1 LRFNYKPMND
11 QIIRRLFNS
20 FDVKAELL
28 KWAPYGNGH
37 INDTILM
44 QTSPESSPNYILQR
58 KNHLIFKNIPGM
70 LNNIVKATNHIRK
83 KLQEQGIDD
92 VDRRVMTYYPS
103 KDGKMFVNDEE
114 GNYWTLFLFISDSRG
129 IEAIEN
135 PEQAVMAAKAFGY
148 FQKQLS
154 DLPGEE
160 LIETI
165 PNFHNGITRLKDFQR
180 SVDENKAGRV
190 KETQE
195 LITKI
200 LNRAKEMT
208 SLQMMLDE
216 KLIPLR
222 ITHNDTKIN
231 NILFDEKDSALCVID
246 LDTVMPGSALYDFG
260 DAIRTIG
267 NKAPEDEPVS
277 EKIQF
282 NKEIYE
288 AFAKG
293 YLSEARSFLT
303 GKETEYLAFSCL
315 YMAWEQA
322 MRFLTDY
329 LNGDVY
335 YKTAYPGHNLVRTKA
350 QVRYLEVLEKNR
362 ILMEDIVKNC

>member
-1 LRFNYKPMND
+1 MND
-11 QIIRRLFNS
+11 KTIQNLFYS
-20 FDVKAELL
+20 FNVKADIVN
-28 KWAPYGNGH
+28 WAPYGNGH
-37 INDTILM
+37 INDTILIR
-44 QTSPESSPNYILQR
+44 TKPEAAPDYILQR
-58 KNHLIFKNIPGM
+58 KNHKIFKNVPGM
-70 LNNIVKATNHIRK
+70 LDNIVKATDHIRN
-83 KLQEQGIDD
+83 KLISQGIRDI
-92 VDRRVMTYYPS
+92 DRRVMTYYPA
-103 KDGKMFVNDEE
+103 KNGEMFVHDRE
-114 GNYWTLFLFISDSRG
+114 GNFWTLFLFIPDSRG

-135 PEQAVMAAKAFGY
+135 PEQAFMAARAFGN

-165 PNFHNGITRLKDFQR
+165 PDFHNGISRLKDFQR
-180 SVDENKAGRV
+180 SIDENKAGRV
-190 KETQE
+190 NETQE

-200 LNRAKEMT
+200 LDQAQEMT
-208 SLQMMLDE
+208 LIQQWLNE

-231 NILFDEKDSALCVID
+231 NILFDDQDNALCIID

-267 NKAPEDEPVS
+267 NKAPEDEP
-277 EKIQF
+277 ELGKIEF
-282 NKEIYE
+282 NGPIFE
-288 AFAKG
+288 AFARG

-303 GKETEYLAFSCL
+303 QKEVENLVFSCL

-329 LNGDVY
+329 LSGDIY
-335 YKTAYPGHNLVRTKA
+335 YKIAYPLHNLVRTKA
-350 QVRYLEVLEKNR
+350 QVRYLEVLEENR
-362 ILMEDIVKNC
+362 AGMEEIISNC

>member
-1 LRFNYKPMND
+1 MKMQNIPA
-11 QIIRRLFNS
+11 LFHS
-20 FDVKAELL
+20 FDVKAEILEY
-28 KWAPYGNGH
+28 APYGNGH
-37 INDTILM
+37 INDTILI
-44 QTSPESSPNYILQR
+44 QTTPETSPNYILQR
-58 KNHLIFKNIPGM
+58 KNHMIFKDVPGM
-70 LNNIVKATNHIRK
+70 LDNIVKSTGHIRK
-83 KLQEQGIDD
+83 KLQSEGQADI
-92 VDRRVMTYYPS
+92 DRRVMKYYPA
-103 KDGKMFVNDEE
+103 KDGKMFVRDDE
-114 GNYWTLFLFISDSRG
+114 GNFWTLFLFVSDSRG

-135 PEQAVMAAKAFGY
+135 PEQAYMAAAAFGH

-165 PNFHNGITRLKDFQR
+165 PNFHNGISRLSAFQQ
-180 SVDENKAGRV
+180 SIDENKAGRV
-190 KETQE
+190 SETQE

-200 LNRAKEMT
+200 LDRATEMT
-208 SLQMMLDE
+208 SLQRWLND
-216 KLIPLR
+216 KSIPLR

-231 NILFDEKDSALCVID
+231 NILFDDKDNALCVID

-267 NKAPEDEPVS
+267 NKAPEDEPIL

-282 NKEIYE
+282 NKEIFE

-293 YLSEARSFLT
+293 YLSEAKSFLT
-303 GKETEYLAFSCL
+303 QKEIDNLAFSCL

-329 LNGDVY
+329 LNGDAY

-350 QVRYLEVLEKNR
+350 QVRYLEVLEENR
-362 ILMEDIVKNC
+362 PIMEAIVKNC

>member
-1 LRFNYKPMND
+1 MNKQNIPD
-11 QIIRRLFNS
+11 LFHS
-20 FDVKAELL
+20 FEVKAEIL

-37 INDTILM
+37 INDTILIE
-44 QTSPESSPNYILQR
+44 TTPETSPNYILQR
-58 KNHLIFKNIPGM
+58 KNHMIFKNVPGM
-70 LNNIVKATNHIRK
+70 LDNIVKATNHIRK
-83 KLQEQGIDD
+83 KLQSLGQTDI
-92 VDRRVMTYYPS
+92 DRRVIKYYRA
-103 KDGKMFVNDEE
+103 KDGKMFVRDEE
-114 GNYWTLFLFISDSRG
+114 GNFWTLFLFIADSRG

-135 PEQAVMAAKAFGY
+135 SEQAFMAAQAFGH

-165 PNFHNGITRLKDFQR
+165 PNFHNGITRLNDFQQ
-180 SVDENKAGRV
+180 SISQNIAGRV
-190 KETQE
+190 SETQE

-200 LNRAKEMT
+200 LNRAEEMT
-208 SLQMMLDE
+208 SLQRWLNE
-216 KLIPLR
+216 KSLPLR

-231 NILFDEKDSALCVID
+231 NILFDNKDNALCVID

-267 NKAPEDEPVS
+267 NKAPEDEPML
-277 EKIQF
+277 EKILF
-282 NKEIYE
+282 NKEIFE

-293 YLSEARSFLT
+293 YLSEAKSFLT
-303 GKETEYLAFSCL
+303 KNEIDNLVFSCR

-329 LNGDVY
+329 LNGDAY

-350 QVRYLEVLEKNR
+350 QVRYLEVLEENKS
-362 ILMEDIVKNC
+362 LMEDIVNNC

>member
-1 LRFNYKPMND
+1 MND
-11 QIIRRLFNS
+11 QNIRRIFNS
-20 FDVKAELL
+20 FDVKADIL

-37 INDTILM
+37 INDTILIRTPPD
-44 QTSPESSPNYILQR
+44 QSPDYILQR
-58 KNHLIFKNIPGM
+58 KNHKIFKDIKGM
-70 LNNIVKATNHIRK
+70 LDNIVKATNHIRK
-83 KLQEQGIDD
+83 KLQSQEITDI
-92 VDRRVMTYYPS
+92 DRRVMTYYPA
-103 KDGKMFVNDEE
+103 KNGEMFVRDEE
-114 GNYWTLFLFISDSRG
+114 GNFWTLFLFIPDSRG

-135 PEQAVMAAKAFGY
+135 PDQAYTAARAFGY

-165 PNFHNGITRLKDFQR
+165 PNFHNGISRLKDFQR
-180 SVDENKAGRV
+180 SIDENKAGRV
-190 KETQE
+190 IETQE
-195 LITKI
+195 LITEI
-200 LNRAKEMT
+200 LNRAHEMT
-208 SLQMMLDE
+208 SLQKWLNE
-216 KLIPLR
+216 KLILLR
-222 ITHNDTKIN
+222 IMHNDTKIN
-231 NILFDEKDSALCVID
+231 NILFDNHDNALCIID

-267 NKAPEDEPVS
+267 NKAPEDEPVL

-282 NKEIYE
+282 NQAIFE

-293 YLSEARSFLT
+293 YLSEAKSFLIQ
-303 GKETEYLAFSCL
+303 KEIENLAFSCL

-335 YKTAYPGHNLVRTKA
+335 YKIAYPLHNLVRTKA
-350 QVRYLEVLEKNR
+350 QVRYLEVLEENR
-362 ILMEDIVKNC
+362 ILMEDLVKNC

>member
-1 LRFNYKPMND
+1 MKD
-11 QIIRRLFNS
+11 KTIWQLFYS
-20 FDVKAELL
+20 FVVKADIL

-37 INDTILM
+37 INDTILI
-44 QTSPESSPNYILQR
+44 QTTPETSPDYILQR
-58 KNHLIFKNIPGM
+58 KNHKIFKDVPGM
-70 LNNIVKATNHIRK
+70 LGNIVKATNHIRQ
-83 KLQEQGIDD
+83 KLVSEGIKDI
-92 VDRRVMTYYPS
+92 DRRVMTYYPA
-103 KDGKMFVNDEE
+103 KDGEMFVRDEE
-114 GNYWTLFLFISDSRG
+114 GNYWTLFLFIPDSRG

-135 PEQAVMAAKAFGY
+135 PEQAFRAARAFGY

-154 DLPGEE
+154 DLPGEQ

-165 PNFHNGITRLKDFQR
+165 PNFHNGISRLKDFQR
-180 SVDENKAGRV
+180 SIDEDKAGRV
-190 KETQE
+190 EETQE
-195 LITKI
+195 LIAKI
-200 LNRAKEMT
+200 LNRAQEMT
-208 SLQMMLDE
+208 SLQKWLNE

-231 NILFDEKDSALCVID
+231 NILFDDNDNALCIID

-267 NKAPEDEPVS
+267 NKAPEDEPVP

-282 NKEIYE
+282 NREIFE

-293 YLSEARSFLT
+293 YMSEAKSFLIQ
-303 GKETEYLAFSCL
+303 KETDNLAFSCL

-329 LNGDVY
+329 LNADIY
-335 YKTAYPGHNLVRTKA
+335 YKIAYPLHNLVRTKS
-350 QVRYLEVLEKNR
+350 QVRYLEVLEENR
-362 ILMEDIVKNC
+362 ILMEDLVKNC

>member
-1 LRFNYKPMND
+1 MND
-11 QIIRRLFNS
+11 TIIQQLFQS
-20 FDVKAELL
+20 FDVNAEILN
-28 KWAPYGNGH
+28 WAPYGKGH
-37 INDTILM
+37 INDTILV
-44 QTSPESSPNYILQR
+44 QTHPKNAPDYILQR
-58 KNHLIFKNIPGM
+58 KNHKIFRNVPGM
-70 LNNIVKATNHIRK
+70 LDNIVKATDHIRR
-83 KLQEQGIDD
+83 KLLLQGIKD
-92 VDRRVMTYYPS
+92 VDRRVMTYYRA
-103 KDGKMFVNDEE
+103 KNGEMFVNDDG
-114 GNYWTLFLFISDSRG
+114 GNFWTLFLFIPDSRG

-135 PEQAVMAAKAFGY
+135 PEQAFMAARAFGN

-165 PNFHNGITRLKDFQR
+165 PNFHNGISRLNDFQR
-180 SVDENKAGRV
+180 SIDENKAGRV
-190 KETQE
+190 IETEE
-195 LITKI
+195 LIKKI
-200 LNRAKEMT
+200 LIRAPEMT
-208 SLQMMLDE
+208 LIQQWLNE

-231 NILFDEKDSALCVID
+231 NILFDDQDNALCIID

-267 NKAPEDEPVS
+267 NKAPEDEPEL

-282 NKEIYE
+282 DRPIFE
-288 AFAKG
+288 AFARG

-303 GKETEYLAFSCL
+303 QKEIENLVISCL

-329 LNGDVY
+329 LNGDTY
-335 YKTAYPGHNLVRTKA
+335 YKIAYFLHNLIRTKA
-350 QVRYLEVLEKNR
+350 QVRYLEVLEENR
-362 ILMEDIVKNC
+362 ADMESVISRGLRK